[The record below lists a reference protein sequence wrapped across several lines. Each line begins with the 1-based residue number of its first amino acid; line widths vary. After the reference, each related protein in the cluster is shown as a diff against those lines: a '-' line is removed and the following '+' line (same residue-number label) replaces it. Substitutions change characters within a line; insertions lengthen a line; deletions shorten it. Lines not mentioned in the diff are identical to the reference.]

1 MAKIAKKLTELIG
14 HTPLMELSGYSRKY
28 GLQENIIAK
37 LESFNPAGSVK
48 DRVALS
54 MIEDAGL
61 GVAMGNATPEILA
74 AADAVTADNNHDG
87 VALAIEKYALHR

>member
-1 MAKIAKKLTELIG
+1 MAVG
-14 HTPLMELSGYSRKY
+14 DSG
-28 GLQENIIAK
+28 N
-37 LESFNPAGSVK
+37 
-48 DRVALS
+48 DLS

-61 GVAMGNATPEILA
+61 GVAMGNATQEILA

>member
-28 GLQENIIAK
+28 GLQENIVAK

-54 MIEDAGL
+54 MIEDAEERGAL
-61 GVAMGNATPEILA
+61 PLSSSLPVAIPVWDLRWWPLSKGI
-74 AADAVTADNNHDG
+74 
-87 VALAIEKYALHR
+87 ALY